1 MVNAD
6 YSITSDELK
15 RLAELTGLEVE
26 EAIEEPDDSLP
37 EFEFHYDDRIDVD
50 ALLHD
55 MGQAVFSDDP
65 DSFAKFVSENRQL
78 IRTAAPLDPRV
89 SETLVYGYKMGVK
102 MGSAACMNDLGALY
116 YMGELVEQDFQ
127 KAADLYEMA
136 MDRGCLQSVINL
148 GYIWEYGRT
157 GERDYERAYHY
168 FALAAAL
175 VDSCEAVYKLGDM
188 YARGQGVE
196 RDVAKA
202 YQLWSRSLELTEN
215 IVELAQPAARIAQL
229 LISDECAAAHVQPDA
244 LRALSLFQQAEI
256 GLRIDIDNGQVYY
269 KKRLQEVIEG
279 QERARVMLG
288 HGSESSSVSWD

>member
-1 MVNAD
+1 MSDVD
-6 YSITSDELK
+6 YGITPAELK
-15 RLAELTGLEVE
+15 RLGELAGFEVE
-26 EAIEEPDDSLP
+26 ESVEEPDEDLP
-37 EFEFHYDDRIDVD
+37 ELEFHYDEDVD
-50 ALLHD
+50 IEGLLQE
-55 MGQAVFSDDP
+55 MGQAAVSADP
-65 DSFAKFVSENRQL
+65 DSFAKYVSENRQL
-78 IRTAAPLDPRV
+78 IRVAVAMDPSV
-89 SETLVYGYKMGVK
+89 SEMLVYGYKLGIK
-102 MGSAACMNDLGALY
+102 MGGAACMNDLGALY

-175 VDSCEAVYKLGDM
+175 VDSYEAVYKLGDM

-202 YQLWSRSLELTEN
+202 YQLWSRSLELAEN
-215 IVELAQPAARIAQL
+215 VVELAQPAARIAQL
-229 LISDECAAAHVQPDA
+229 LISDDCAAAHVQPDA

-279 QERARVMLG
+279 QARARETLG
-288 HGSESSSVSWD
+288 HGSESPSVSWD